1 MITFRKKKTEVK
13 FYDSIEEMPHRRYM
27 KFNKEM
33 MRANEVGNS
42 MTDVIKRIDRAM
54 GFIQAKESDK
64 AVRELSNA
72 RLAYSYSQAE
82 LEPKGLALA
91 AMVKSINGVEV
102 DDITASG
109 LQNTLE
115 VLQNIGMSKR
125 ELDHNADSV
134 KKKSNKSSKFSFLYS
149 LMGRI
154 SSIIRR

>member
-1 MITFRKKKTEVK
+1 MIIFKKKKTEVK

-42 MTDVIKRIDRAM
+42 MADVIKRIDRAM

-102 DDITASG
+102 NDITTSG

-134 KKKSNKSSKFSFLYS
+134 KKKSSKSSKFSFLSS
-149 LMGRI
+149 LRGRI

>member
-134 KKKSNKSSKFSFLYS
+134 KKKSSKSSKFSFLYS

>member
-1 MITFRKKKTEVK
+1 MIIFKKKKTEVK

-102 DDITASG
+102 DDITTSG

-115 VLQNIGMSKR
+115 VLQNIGMSKK

-134 KKKSNKSSKFSFLYS
+134 KKKSNKSSKYSFLSS
-149 LMGRI
+149 LMDRI

>member
-1 MITFRKKKTEVK
+1 MIIFKKKKTEVK

-102 DDITASG
+102 DDITTSG

-115 VLQNIGMSKR
+115 VLQNIGMSKK

-134 KKKSNKSSKFSFLYS
+134 KKKLNKSSKYSFLSS

>member
-134 KKKSNKSSKFSFLYS
+134 KKKSSKSLKFSFLYS

>member
-1 MITFRKKKTEVK
+1 MIIFKKKKTEVK

-42 MTDVIKRIDRAM
+42 MADVIKRIDRAM

-91 AMVKSINGVEV
+91 AMVKSVNGVEV
-102 DDITASG
+102 NDITTSG

-115 VLQNIGMSKR
+115 VLQNIGMSKK

-134 KKKSNKSSKFSFLYS
+134 KKKLSKSSKYSFLFS

>member
-1 MITFRKKKTEVK
+1 MNDNAKKH
-13 FYDSIEEMPHRRYM
+13 M
-27 KFNKEM
+27 
-33 MRANEVGNS
+33 A
-42 MTDVIKRIDRAM
+42 DVIKRIDRAM

-102 DDITASG
+102 DDIPASG

-125 ELDHNADSV
+125 ELDHNSDSLI
-134 KKKSNKSSKFSFLYS
+134 KKSNNISKFSFLYS

>member
-91 AMVKSINGVEV
+91 AMVKSINGVDV

-115 VLQNIGMSKR
+115 VLQNIGMTKR

-134 KKKSNKSSKFSFLYS
+134 KKKSSKSLKFSFLSS

>member
-1 MITFRKKKTEVK
+1 MITFKKKKTEVK

-154 SSIIRR
+154 SSIIRH

>member
-1 MITFRKKKTEVK
+1 MIIFKKKKTEVK

-72 RLAYSYSQAE
+72 RLASSYSQAE

-102 DDITASG
+102 DDITTSG

-134 KKKSNKSSKFSFLYS
+134 KKKSNKSLKYSFLSS
-149 LMGRI
+149 LMDRI

>member
-1 MITFRKKKTEVK
+1 MITFKKKKTEVK

>member
-1 MITFRKKKTEVK
+1 MILFKKKKTEVK

-42 MTDVIKRIDRAM
+42 MSDVIKRIDRAM

-102 DDITASG
+102 NDITTSG

-115 VLQNIGMSKR
+115 VLQNIGMSKK

-134 KKKSNKSSKFSFLYS
+134 KKKLNKSSKYSFLSS

-154 SSIIRR
+154 SSTIRR

>member
-125 ELDHNADSV
+125 ELDQNADSV
-134 KKKSNKSSKFSFLYS
+134 KKKLSKSLKFSFLSS

>member
-1 MITFRKKKTEVK
+1 MITFKKKKTEVK

-42 MTDVIKRIDRAM
+42 MADVIKRIDRAM

-91 AMVKSINGVEV
+91 AMVKSVNGVEV
-102 DDITASG
+102 NDITTSG

-115 VLQNIGMSKR
+115 VLQNIGMSKK

-134 KKKSNKSSKFSFLYS
+134 KKKSNKSSKYSFLS
-149 LMGRI
+149 SIMGRI
-154 SSIIRR
+154 SSIIKR

>member
-1 MITFRKKKTEVK
+1 MITFKKKKTEVK

-42 MTDVIKRIDRAM
+42 KADIIKRIDRAM
-54 GFIQAKESDK
+54 GFIRAKESDK
-64 AVRELSNA
+64 AIRELSNA

-91 AMVKSINGVEV
+91 AMVKSVNGVEV
-102 DDITASG
+102 NDITTSG
-109 LQNTLE
+109 LQNTLQ

-125 ELDHNADSV
+125 ELDHNADSI
-134 KKKSNKSSKFSFLYS
+134 KKKSSKNLKYSFLCS
-149 LMGRI
+149 LRDKI
-154 SSIIRR
+154 SSIIKR

>member
-1 MITFRKKKTEVK
+1 MIIFKKKKTEVK

-91 AMVKSINGVEV
+91 AMVKSVNGVEV
-102 DDITASG
+102 NDITTSG

-115 VLQNIGMSKR
+115 VLQNIGMSKK

-134 KKKSNKSSKFSFLYS
+134 KKKLNKSSKYSFLSS

-154 SSIIRR
+154 SSTIRR

>member
-1 MITFRKKKTEVK
+1 MITFRKNNTEVK

-42 MTDVIKRIDRAM
+42 MTDITKRVDRAM
-54 GFIQAKESDK
+54 GFIKAKESDK
-64 AVRELSNA
+64 AIRELSNA

-102 DDITASG
+102 NDITTSG
-109 LQNTLE
+109 LQATLL
-115 VLQNIGMSKR
+115 VLQDMGMSKK
-125 ELDHNADSV
+125 ELENNADTV
-134 KKKSNKSSKFSFLYS
+134 KKKLSKSLKSFSLSS
-149 LMGRI
+149 LMGKI
-154 SSIIRR
+154 LSIMKR

>member
-134 KKKSNKSSKFSFLYS
+134 KKKSSKSLKFSFLSS

>member
-1 MITFRKKKTEVK
+1 MIIFKKKKTEVK

-102 DDITASG
+102 DDITTSG

-115 VLQNIGMSKR
+115 VLQNIGMSKK

-134 KKKSNKSSKFSFLYS
+134 KKKSSKSLKYSFLSS
-149 LMGRI
+149 LMDRI

>member
-1 MITFRKKKTEVK
+1 MITFKKKKTEVK

-42 MTDVIKRIDRAM
+42 MTDITKRVDRAM
-54 GFIQAKESDK
+54 GFIKAKESDK
-64 AVRELSNA
+64 AIRELSNA

-102 DDITASG
+102 NDITTSG
-109 LQNTLE
+109 LQATLL
-115 VLQNIGMSKR
+115 VLQDMGMSKK
-125 ELDHNADSV
+125 ELENNADTV
-134 KKKSNKSSKFSFLYS
+134 KKKLSKSLKSFSLYS
-149 LMGRI
+149 LMGKI
-154 SSIIRR
+154 LSIIKR

>member
-1 MITFRKKKTEVK
+1 MIIFKKKKTEVK

-72 RLAYSYSQAE
+72 RLASSYSQAE

-102 DDITASG
+102 DDITTSG

-115 VLQNIGMSKR
+115 VLQNIGMSKK

-134 KKKSNKSSKFSFLYS
+134 KKKLNKSSKYSFLSS
-149 LMGRI
+149 LMDRI

>member
-1 MITFRKKKTEVK
+1 MITFKKKKTEVK

-102 DDITASG
+102 DDITTSG
-109 LQNTLE
+109 LQATLE

-125 ELDHNADSV
+125 ELEDNAETV
-134 KKKSNKSSKFSFLYS
+134 KKKSNKSLKYFSLYN

-154 SSIIRR
+154 SSIIKR

>member
-1 MITFRKKKTEVK
+1 MIIFKKKKTEVK

-42 MTDVIKRIDRAM
+42 MADVIKRIDRAM

-91 AMVKSINGVEV
+91 AMVKSVNGVEV
-102 DDITASG
+102 NDITTSG

-115 VLQNIGMSKR
+115 VLQNIGMSKK

-134 KKKSNKSSKFSFLYS
+134 KKKLNKSSKYSFLYS

>member
-1 MITFRKKKTEVK
+1 MITFKKKKTEVK

-42 MTDVIKRIDRAM
+42 MTDITKRVDRAM
-54 GFIQAKESDK
+54 GFIKAKESDK
-64 AVRELSNA
+64 AIRELSNA

-102 DDITASG
+102 NDITTSG
-109 LQNTLE
+109 LQATLL
-115 VLQNIGMSKR
+115 VLQDMGMSKK
-125 ELDHNADSV
+125 ELENNADTV
-134 KKKSNKSSKFSFLYS
+134 KKKLSKSLKSFSLSN
-149 LMGRI
+149 LMGKI
-154 SSIIRR
+154 LSIIKR

>member
-1 MITFRKKKTEVK
+1 MIIFKKKKTEVK

-115 VLQNIGMSKR
+115 VLQNIGMTKR

-134 KKKSNKSSKFSFLYS
+134 KKKLNKSSKFSFLSS
-149 LMGRI
+149 LMDRI

>member
-1 MITFRKKKTEVK
+1 MIIFKKKKTEVK

-102 DDITASG
+102 DDITTSG

-115 VLQNIGMSKR
+115 VLQNIGMSKK

-134 KKKSNKSSKFSFLYS
+134 KKKSNKSLKYSFLSS

>member
-1 MITFRKKKTEVK
+1 MITFKKKKTEVK

-42 MTDVIKRIDRAM
+42 MTDITKRVDRAM
-54 GFIQAKESDK
+54 GFIKAKESDK
-64 AVRELSNA
+64 AIRELSNA

-102 DDITASG
+102 NDITTSG
-109 LQNTLE
+109 LQATLL
-115 VLQNIGMSKR
+115 VLQDMGMSKK
-125 ELDHNADSV
+125 ELENNADTV
-134 KKKSNKSSKFSFLYS
+134 KKKVIKSLKSFSLSS
-149 LMGRI
+149 LMGKI
-154 SSIIRR
+154 LSIIKR

>member
-102 DDITASG
+102 NDITTSG

-115 VLQNIGMSKR
+115 VLQNIGMSKK

-134 KKKSNKSSKFSFLYS
+134 KKKSSKSLKFSFLSS
-149 LMGRI
+149 LMVRI

>member
-1 MITFRKKKTEVK
+1 MITFKKKKTEVK

-42 MTDVIKRIDRAM
+42 MADVIKRIDRAM

-102 DDITASG
+102 DDITTSG
-109 LQNTLE
+109 LQNTLD
-115 VLQNIGMSKR
+115 VLQNIGMTKQ

-134 KKKSNKSSKFSFLYS
+134 KKKLSKSSRFSFLFS

-154 SSIIRR
+154 SSIIKR

>member
-1 MITFRKKKTEVK
+1 MITFKKKKTEVK

-42 MTDVIKRIDRAM
+42 MADVIKRIDRAM

-91 AMVKSINGVEV
+91 AMVKSVNGVEV
-102 DDITASG
+102 NDITTSG

-115 VLQNIGMSKR
+115 VLQNIGMSKK

-134 KKKSNKSSKFSFLYS
+134 KKKLSKSSKYSFLFS